1 MKQQYIQVMKERGYE
16 QEWEQ
21 EPYIFTRS
29 EAQDCYVVLLLDQS
43 LSGELLQQKRQQLE
57 QHYFFRGYTRV
68 YQLCIICQK
77 DGMFSEELLALVAR
91 TSNVWLFAEDQNRM
105 YQYENQPLE
114 FDGLGSTFEALP
126 VEPKSMGLPF
136 KKERFPYVTLVLV
149 LLNVFCFLFP
159 MMTGRHDAWI
169 DAGGNYWEYVF
180 EQGEGYRLWTYMFL
194 HLDTGHLFNNM
205 LALCSFGLLLE
216 PVLGHVR
223 YAIIYFGS
231 GFASG
236 LLSFLIELLRMN
248 RVISIGASGAIFG
261 LTGALLALVLF
272 WKDKVP
278 WISVRR
284 VVFLVVISLYGG
296 FATPRVDNIGHI
308 GGLLA
313 GFILMTVV
321 YFVGSLFPEGHPF
334 NQNNCT

>member
-21 EPYIFTRS
+21 EPYIFSRS
-29 EAQDCYVVLLLDQS
+29 EAKECYVVLLLDQG
-43 LSGELLQQKRQQLE
+43 LSVEQLQKKRQQLE
-57 QHYFFRGYTRV
+57 QHYLFRGYTRV
-68 YQLCIICQK
+68 YQLCIICQR
-77 DGMFSEELLALVAR
+77 DGMFSEELLTLTTQAP
-91 TSNVWLFAEDQNRM
+91 NVWFFAEDQNRM

-114 FDGLGSTFEALP
+114 FDGLSGMFEALP
-126 VEPKSMGLPF
+126 VETKHIDRLF
-136 KKERFPYVTLVLV
+136 AKESFPYVTLVLV
-149 LLNVFCFLFP
+149 LINVFCFLFP
-159 MMTGRHDAWI
+159 MVTGQHETWI
-169 DAGGNYWEYVF
+169 DAGGNYWGAVF

-194 HLDTGHLFNNM
+194 HINLGHLFNNM
-205 LALCSFGLLLE
+205 LSLCAFGLLLE

-236 LLSFLIELLRMN
+236 LLSFLVELIRMN
-248 RVISIGASGAIFG
+248 RVNSVGASGAIFG

-296 FATPRVDNIGHI
+296 FATPKVDNIGHI

-313 GFILMTVV
+313 GFLLMTVV
-321 YFVGSLFPEGHPF
+321 YFVGSLFPKGHPF